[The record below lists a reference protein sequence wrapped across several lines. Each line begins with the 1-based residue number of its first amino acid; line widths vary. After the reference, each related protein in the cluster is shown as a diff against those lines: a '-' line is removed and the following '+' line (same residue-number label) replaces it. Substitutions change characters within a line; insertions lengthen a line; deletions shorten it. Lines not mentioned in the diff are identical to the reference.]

1 MRTFWLLLAMAS
13 VLALAAFTLTAQNL
27 PRVTAWTE
35 PLSKMPRYV
44 NQFTEYS
51 EGQIRDQ
58 YSVTILQ
65 SERGELVIAEN
76 WPKHPVRGAIRQ
88 AVDAVAV
95 LFYLIRPHGV
105 LAAPILGECRAG
117 GHSIAGNQTILG
129 FQTTGYQENSPNRR
143 ITTWLAPELSCFP
156 LAVTMEKRRPDGS
169 LILDFERHTV
179 AIEPGR
185 KL

>member
-13 VLALAAFTLTAQNL
+13 FLALAAFSVTAQNL
-27 PRVTAWTE
+27 PRATTWAE

-44 NQFTEYS
+44 NQFSEYS

-58 YSVTILQ
+58 YSVTTLQ
-65 SERGELVIAEN
+65 TERGELVIAEN

-88 AVDAVAV
+88 ALDAVAV
-95 LFYLIRPHGV
+95 LFYLIRPHEV
-105 LAAPILGECRAG
+105 LAARMGGECRPG
-117 GHSIAGNQTILG
+117 GHAVTGNQTILG
-129 FQTTGYQENSPNRR
+129 FQTTGYQENSPDRR
-143 ITTWLAPELSCFP
+143 ITTWLAPELNCFP
-156 LAVTMEKRRPDGS
+156 LAVTMEERRPDGS
-169 LILDFERHTV
+169 FILDFERHTA